1 MANITEIAK
10 LVLERTKE
18 GRLAWEA
25 TADENSYL
33 ATLGNQSVRISR
45 SSLPGSVY
53 YVFSVLNK
61 DGREIETLSTT
72 PSNIWINSVLE
83 LGSATPLGTINDFL
97 PMIFQLALRRAMDVD
112 KELEELAKI
121 LSAR

>member
-1 MANITEIAK
+1 MANIAEIAK

-18 GRLAWEA
+18 GRLAWEG

-45 SSLPGSVY
+45 SSLAEDLY
-53 YVFSVLNK
+53 YFSVLNK

-72 PSNIWINSVLE
+72 PNNEWMNFLLE
-83 LGSATPLGTINDFL
+83 HVYATPLDKNTL
-97 PMIFQLALRRAMDVD
+97 PIIFQLARRRALDVD
-112 KELEELAKI
+112 KELDELAKV

>member
-1 MANITEIAK
+1 MANIAEIAK

-18 GRLAWEA
+18 GRLAWEG

-45 SSLPGSVY
+45 GSLAGDEY
-53 YVFSVLNK
+53 HFFSVLNK

-72 PSNIWINSVLE
+72 PDDAYSNWILE
-83 LGSATPLGTINDFL
+83 HVYATPIDKNTL
-97 PMIFQLALRRAMDVD
+97 PIIFQLARRRALEVD
-112 KELEELAKI
+112 KELDELAKV
-121 LSAR
+121 LNAR